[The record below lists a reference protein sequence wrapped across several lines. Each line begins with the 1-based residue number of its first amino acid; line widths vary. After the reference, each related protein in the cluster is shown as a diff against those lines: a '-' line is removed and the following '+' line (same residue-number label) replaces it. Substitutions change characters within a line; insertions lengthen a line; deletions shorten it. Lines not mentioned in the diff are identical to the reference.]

1 VINGMQLL
9 WNFDCVFGSNL
20 PFFVQLMLLFCW
32 HHKKVPLIGQL
43 SF

>member
-1 VINGMQLL
+1 MGCNCYGILI
-9 WNFDCVFGSNL
+9 VFGSNL